1 MKKSWWLLL
10 AALSLVCSC
19 AQRIKMQVSNPG
31 YQTDSV
37 TTPVRV
43 LSLND
48 TVPAEAVLIG
58 TLKIG
63 DNGFSKSGNLD
74 TTLRLAREHA
84 AKAGGNLVKITW
96 HKAPSFASSCHR
108 IKADIYRMD
117 SLPPVETH
125 AVFDSLHFLNG
136 ESVIHLFRK
145 FPLGAALSYDVKIND
160 SVVTQARN
168 NWAEEIVIPATGE
181 VVIWAS
187 TENRAELKL
196 ILQAGYHYY
205 IRCGM
210 KYGIMVGRPKLEIV
224 EPSVAKAEIE
234 AIQQT
239 APDPD
244 TDTDTEP

>member
-1 MKKSWWLLL
+1 M
-10 AALSLVCSC
+10 
-19 AQRIKMQVSNPG
+19 
-31 YQTDSV
+31 
-37 TTPVRV
+37 
-43 LSLND
+43 
-48 TVPAEAVLIG
+48 
-58 TLKIG
+58 
-63 DNGFSKSGNLD
+63 
-74 TTLRLAREHA
+74 AREQA

-160 SVVTQARN
+160 SVVTRARN

-244 TDTDTEP
+244 TEP

>member
-1 MKKSWWLLL
+1 
-10 AALSLVCSC
+10 
-19 AQRIKMQVSNPG
+19 MQVSNPG

-37 TTPVRV
+37 TAPVRV

-168 NWAEEIVIPATGE
+168 NCLF
-181 VVIWAS
+181 S
-187 TENRAELKL
+187 TFLLQEAKIRIKQKTESKPFNRFNIKL
-196 ILQAGYHYY
+196 FGYLSTKKTK
-205 IRCGM
+205 IKRNNN
-210 KYGIMVGRPKLEIV
+210 R
-224 EPSVAKAEIE
+224 
-234 AIQQT
+234 
-239 APDPD
+239 
-244 TDTDTEP
+244 